1 VFGGGVMIE
10 QFKQRLAER
19 IQHKGFGLV
28 MIVDRQ
34 GRIRW
39 RAGRA
44 VSGRTVREGW
54 GFSRTHLLEVLSGGP
69 SLTTT
74 DVMVTGTE
82 RGLPE
87 SARMLLIK
95 SLLVHPIDDDLV
107 LYVDSGSDALDPDDL
122 EFFRSNG
129 EALRLLLAE
138 MRSTDSRSGGMIG
151 TSESMRRI
159 RELALA
165 FALEDEPVLILGGTG
180 VGKSHLAQ
188 LIHRFSGRAGQ
199 FIIVDSP
206 AVPEALFE
214 SELFGHARGAFTGAV
229 AAKKGLVEAA
239 QGGTLFLD
247 EIAEV
252 PISFQAKLLRFIE
265 SRRFRAV
272 GETAERA
279 VDCRIIAASNRDLQA
294 EIARKRFR
302 EDLFFR
308 LNVLAVEI
316 PPLRNR
322 PEDIRAL
329 VEENERLLRGKR
341 LEPGFW
347 DAVLAHD
354 WPGNV
359 RELLNLMKRAG
370 IQLPGPVI
378 GAEITG
384 LLPPRA
390 GTADA
395 ANPELARLRAAIDA
409 GESFWDTAW
418 SAFLDRDIN
427 REQLRD
433 MLAEYYA
440 QCQHSLKELARRL
453 NVRDSH
459 YGRFVSA
466 LHKYRVHPGQV

>member
-1 VFGGGVMIE
+1 MME

-19 IQHKGFGLV
+19 IESKGFGLV

-39 RAGRA
+39 RAGRP
-44 VSGRTVREGW
+44 VSGRNVHDGW
-54 GFSRTHLLEVLSGGP
+54 GFSRTHLLEVLSSGS
-69 SLTTT
+69 SLTTS
-74 DVMVTGTE
+74 DVMISANE
-82 RGLPE
+82 HGLPE
-87 SARMLLIK
+87 SARMLLIR

-107 LYVDSGSDALDPDDL
+107 LYVDSGSDALDPGDL

-129 EALRLLLAE
+129 EALRSLLAE
-138 MRSTDSRSGGMIG
+138 MRSTDPRSGGMIG
-151 TSESMRRI
+151 ISESMQRI

-165 FALEDEPVLILGGTG
+165 FALEDEPVLVLGGTG

-188 LIHRFSGRAGQ
+188 LIHRFSGRPGQ

-206 AVPEALFE
+206 AVPETLFE

-252 PISFQAKLLRFIE
+252 PVSFQAKLLRFIE
-265 SRRFRAV
+265 THRFRPV
-272 GETAERA
+272 GETGERA

-294 EIARKRFR
+294 EIARQRFR
-302 EDLFFR
+302 EDLYFR

-316 PPLRNR
+316 PPLRTR
-322 PEDIRAL
+322 PEDVRAL
-329 VEENERLLRGKR
+329 VEEHARLLRGKR
-341 LEPGFW
+341 PGPGFW
-347 DAVLAHD
+347 EVVLAHD

-359 RELLNLMKRAG
+359 RELLNLLKRAG
-370 IQLPGPVI
+370 IQLPGAVI
-378 GAEITG
+378 GAEIAG
-384 LLPPRA
+384 LLSPRA
-390 GTADA
+390 CA
-395 ANPELARLRAAIDA
+395 AAVTPAAAELGRLRAAIDG

-418 SAFLDRDIN
+418 AAFLDREIN
-427 REQLRD
+427 RDQLRE
-433 MLAEYYA
+433 LLQTYYP
-440 QCQHSLKELARRL
+440 QCQHRLRELARQL

-466 LHKYRVHPGQV
+466 LHKYRVHPGQG